1 MKLLDFIAS
10 NNVGE
15 ATTMEF
21 RAKVEDY
28 NEIEFLINSTN
39 KGKYEINLLAN
50 NNFPNIKKVIFNK
63 PATIVLW
70 EDGTKTVVKCS
81 DKDIWNPEKGLAM
94 CLIKKICG
102 NDNSYHKIFK
112 KWIPEDEYEFF
123 KEALHLLASK
133 CIIPIPLPP
142 QEKSDIVMKKKMIE
156 NIEVNNTLKPIK
168 PNIDEK
174 YIKLTND
181 YYDKL
186 SKEDGYIKVSELVER
201 FKEIDDYCGN
211 SGWSMLQILVNINMF
226 IPISKEEI
234 ITEAFNED

>member
-112 KWIPEDEYEFF
+112 KWIPDNKYELF
-123 KEALHLLASK
+123 KETLYSLASK
-133 CIIPIPLPP
+133 CIIPIPLPS

-181 YYDKL
+181 YYNKL
-186 SKEDGYIKVSELVER
+186 RKEDGYIKVSELVER
-201 FKEIDDYCGN
+201 FKEVDDYYNN
-211 SGWSMLQILVNINMF
+211 SDWNMLQILANIN
-226 IPISKEEI
+226 SVY
-234 ITEAFNED
+234 TD